1 MQRLL
6 PFMAVLL
13 CLSACSNSNNSQG
26 RVAVRGNVTLEG
38 SPLEDGSI
46 QFESLPELRPQILT
60 GGIIRQGTFSVPAEQ
75 GLLAGQEY
83 TVRIRSVQAIPGTYV
98 ETADQMEPVPE
109 TRDIIPPQYGT
120 ASTLTVTA
128 TKKSPNVFTF
138 DIVP

>member
-6 PFMAVLL
+6 PFMLVLL
-13 CLSACSNSNNSQG
+13 CFSACSNSNNTQG
-26 RVAVRGNVTLEG
+26 RVAARGSVTLEG
-38 SPLEDGSI
+38 SPLENGSI

-75 GLLAGQEY
+75 GLLVGQEY
-83 TVRIRSVQAIPGTYV
+83 TVRIRSVQEIPGTYV
-98 ETADQMEPVPE
+98 EAADPAESGPE
-109 TRDIIPPQYGT
+109 TRNIIPPQYGT

-138 DIVP
+138 DLKP